1 MSELISYV
9 RNDEKAS
16 IMCQPSSI
24 PAANMGID
32 RKLIHQ

>member
-1 MSELISYV
+1 MSELISL
-9 RNDEKAS
+9 RQNDEKAS

>member
-9 RNDEKAS
+9 RMMKAS